1 MLLRRPHRMILLSV
15 FLLAGSVFV
24 PARFAES
31 AQQPRNLLANPGFE
45 LGRDGWQ
52 LDKAG
57 KTNARF
63 TIDKTEAFAGQFSA
77 LIAIE
82 GVEEWGTQFGQT
94 IEGGAVG
101 KTYTFAV
108 AAKASKAPVAVVLEI
123 ERRAKPWDR
132 AARSDKVTLKTD
144 AWTELHVTF
153 KVEKPFPEGWFA
165 YISCAQ
171 ANAEYRL
178 DACRLY
184 EGEYVPYK
192 EAARTEKLATAVS
205 LFDTGA
211 LSKERY
217 SGDAIAK
224 KAGWTKLPED
234 TTEHKFK
241 GDVVLLNGRLA
252 LVFRRGSAEADLYAH
267 GSKGWHAAATLE
279 PVPVGNLGFK
289 LSSVAVVENSTSG
302 VTVDVTY
309 RYPLGKTF
317 ALRYE
322 LADGQAFVR
331 TEVREEPAPG
341 FRMVAPCRY
350 IVLPD
355 FFADDMVIDA
365 HEIPFRK
372 DILQEIAEVP
382 SENFL
387 LHLLPG
393 GDSIVMTVSN
403 SREVD
408 ARIALG
414 GENPNRFIW
423 SSEVYYGKDKQIW
436 VAVLEGPGIW
446 HEKPVAKEDAG
457 KIIPLDWKSPYP
469 ALWRVDWRRTDKVA
483 SSWEMLTQLG
493 NGEFE
498 KHGWFGSPSRMPADR
513 NRWTTVLGSFKYPCW
528 IDNAGQ
534 GHLQPLKN
542 RAVMFDGPAVIYPI
556 NRVAG
561 TPLSE
566 FTVVDI
572 MRATLGVGPC
582 EYILDVEGQ
591 GQSYKG
597 RATCGT
603 RDLLKGIYAS
613 KQQKQKRA
621 EVERALADVVIFVKH
636 IRGRIEQYVAFGH
649 DMLSYLESQKKAH
662 PELAEFLGEMA
673 TLTRAIDARFE
684 NRKTEIKTPQYVI
697 DLTEKFRATLL
708 DYEGDDALAKC
719 REITEA
725 IVVVGGNQDELVGEC
740 RMAVRILRQRA
751 GMAVAAEPR
760 AAEIAREIRRRT
772 QLVLRNATSYEAP
785 RQ

>member
-1 MLLRRPHRMILLSV
+1 MLRRRPHRTILLSL
-15 FLLAGSVFV
+15 FLLAGCMFV

-45 LGRDGWQ
+45 LGRDGWN
-52 LDKAG
+52 LGKAG
-57 KTNARF
+57 KTDARF
-63 TIDKTEAFAGQFSA
+63 TIDKTEAYAGQFSG
-77 LIAIE
+77 LITIE
-82 GVEEWGTQFGQT
+82 AVEEWGTQFGQT
-94 IEGGAVG
+94 VDGGTVG

-108 AAKASKAPVAVVLEI
+108 AAKATKAPATVALEI
-123 ERRAKPWDR
+123 ERHAKPWDR
-132 AARSDKVTLKTD
+132 AAQSDKTTLKTD

-153 KVEKPFPEGWFA
+153 KVDKPFSEGWFA
-165 YISCAQ
+165 YVSCAQ

-192 EAARTEKLATAVS
+192 EAARTEAQAASVR
-205 LFDTGA
+205 LFDTGTSSTA
-211 LSKERY
+211 PLS
-217 SGDAIAK
+217 GAAIAN
-224 KAGWTKLPED
+224 KAKWKQVAADQPD
-234 TTEHKFK
+234 YPFK
-241 GDVVLLNGRLA
+241 GDAVLVNHRLAVVLREG
-252 LVFRRGSAEADLYAH
+252 GPGAEVYSGGA
-267 GSKGWHAAATLE
+267 KGW
-279 PVPVGNLGFK
+279 VPRAVLAPAGAPEVK
-289 LSSVAVVENSTSG
+289 LAVVSIIENASSG
-302 VTVDVTY
+302 VTVDAAY
-309 RYPLGKTF
+309 QSPGAKPLV
-317 ALRYE
+317 LRYE
-322 LADGQAFVR
+322 LGIGQVFVR
-331 TEVREEPAPG
+331 TEARQRVTALRTT
-341 FRMVAPCRY
+341 APCRY
-350 IVLPD
+350 VVLPD
-355 FFADDMVIDA
+355 FFADDMVVDA
-365 HEIPFRK
+365 AEIPVAT
-372 DILQEIAEVP
+372 AELP

-393 GDSIVMTVSN
+393 NDAIVLSVCKDLG
-403 SREVD
+403 RD
-408 ARIALG
+408 ARVMLSG
-414 GENPNRFIW
+414 DGEKRLIDR
-423 SSEVYYGKDKQIW
+423 SEVYYGKDKQIW
-436 VAVLEGPGIW
+436 VAVLEAPGIW
-446 HEKPVAKEDAG
+446 HERPVAKEDAG

-534 GHLQPLKN
+534 GHLQPLRN
-542 RAVMFDGPAVIYPI
+542 RAVMFAGPAVIYPI
-556 NRVAG
+556 NRVSS

-621 EVERALADVVIFVKH
+621 EVERALADVEIFVKH
-636 IRGRIEQYVAFGH
+636 IRGRIEQYVTFGH
-649 DMLSYLESQKKAH
+649 EMLPYLESQKKAH
-662 PELAEFLGEMA
+662 PELAEFLGEME

-719 REITEA
+719 RAITEA

-751 GMAVAAEPR
+751 GAAVPAEPR